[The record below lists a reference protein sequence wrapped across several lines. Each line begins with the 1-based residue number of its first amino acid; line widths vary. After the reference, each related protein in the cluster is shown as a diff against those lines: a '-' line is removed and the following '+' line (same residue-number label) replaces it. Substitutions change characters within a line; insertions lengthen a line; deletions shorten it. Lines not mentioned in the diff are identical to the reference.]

1 MSFHPL
7 QFLTE
12 IVRPSLNRL
21 ETRAKIQTTE
31 MAERLL
37 VLTCY
42 AESLG
47 GTYLKQ
53 VGGPALGIYQMEP
66 FTHNDIWKNFLTSTR
81 MKDVRNALYLTL
93 GDAHF
98 LYIQD
103 VVLPFSDALI
113 GNLEYATMM
122 ARIHYYRVPTSLPS
136 ASNAHSANEAV
147 AQYWKDHYNTHLG
160 AGTVQ
165 GALEKATPA
174 LTKIQES
181 GHWQIN

>member
-1 MSFHPL
+1 MSFHPV

-66 FTHNDIWKNFLTSTR
+66 FTHDDIWKHFLISAR
-81 MKDVRNALYLTL
+81 MKDAKNALYLTL
-93 GDAHF
+93 GNAH
-98 LYIQD
+98 YIQGD
-103 VVLPFSDALI
+103 ILPFSDALI

-136 ASNAHSANEAV
+136 ASNAQSANEGA

-181 GHWQIN
+181 GEWQIK